1 MRLTKFTWLLVAVVT
16 IIYTATLVIVRVENP
31 RHIQAE
37 CYRRWRSAYVIKQ
50 SPHRA
55 FVNTSNQRNNPV
67 ALSEGQGY
75 GLYITALAGRHGWA
89 KSRDSDQLL
98 NYYLAHRDYV
108 GPHQQTATYLMK

>member
-1 MRLTKFTWLLVAVVT
+1 MRLTKFTWLLVAVGT

-75 GLYITALAGRHGWA
+75 GLYITAPAGTVGR
-89 KSRDSDQLL
+89 SPRTLTSPCSISC
-98 NYYLAHRDYV
+98 LAHRDYV
-108 GPHQQTATYLMK
+108 GPH